1 MNACNAMICFSP
13 LQGVSVNAPIS
24 TAWPESVSLAPT
36 ALAKIQADFSR
47 EWMRICD
54 EAQRGVL
61 APPTDRRFRSAAWAA
76 SGQHLLMAH
85 AYLLSSRILFDM
97 VDAAQ
102 VDEALRK
109 RLRFSIMQWVD
120 ALSPANFLAFNPDAQ
135 QSMIETAGKTL
146 SDGLKNLTHDLLQ
159 GRISQNDDSQFEIGR
174 NVATTSGQVV
184 FQNALFQLI
193 QYAPQTDKV
202 YQRPLVIVPPNINKF
217 YILDLQPTNS
227 FVSHAVQAGHTV
239 FMVSWRNPLPT
250 DQDDIDLA
258 TWAQY
263 QDDAVLKALEVASDI
278 SGQAQVNA
286 LGFCVGGTMLASA
299 LSIARARG
307 QDPVASLTLL
317 TTLLDFDDT
326 GVLQVF
332 VDEAQASMRE
342 QQIGQRG
349 LMPGRDLATT
359 FSFLRPN
366 ELVWNYVVSNYLKG
380 QTPPA
385 FDLLFWNGDSTN
397 LPGPFFT
404 WYFRN
409 TYLENKLKEPGLTR
423 VGDEVIDF
431 NQLTM
436 PTYLFGSREDHIVP
450 WTSAYAST
458 QLLPGD
464 KRFVLG
470 ASGHIAGVINPPAAG
485 KRSYWVGN
493 SDTFPSRP
501 EQWFAQTTEHAGSW
515 WPDWSQWLATQAGKQ
530 RKARSALGNTKYVP
544 IEAAPGSYV
553 KVRAA

>member
-1 MNACNAMICFSP
+1 MEPNAI
-13 LQGVSVNAPIS
+13 
-24 TAWPESVSLAPT
+24 
-36 ALAKIQADFSR
+36 AKIQANFSR

-61 APPTDRRFRSAAWAA
+61 APPADRRFRGAAWAS

-85 AYLLSSRILFDM
+85 AYLLSSRVLFDM

-102 VDEALRK
+102 VAEPMRK

-120 ALSPANFLAFNPDAQ
+120 ALSPSNFLAFNPDAQ

-146 SDGLKNLTHDLLQ
+146 SDGLKNLSNDLLQ

-174 NVATTSGQVV
+174 NVATTPGHVV
-184 FQNALFQLI
+184 FQNSLFQLI
-193 QYAPQTDKV
+193 QYAPQTAKV

-217 YILDLQPTNS
+217 YILDLQPANS
-227 FVSHAVQAGHTV
+227 FVRYAVQEGHTV

-250 DQDDIDLA
+250 DQDGIDQA
-258 TWAQY
+258 TWMHY
-263 QDDAVLKALEVASDI
+263 MDDAVLEALHVASKI
-278 SGQAQVNA
+278 SGQDQVNA

-299 LSIARARG
+299 LSVARARG
-307 QDPVASLTLL
+307 EDPVASLTLL
-317 TTLLDFDDT
+317 TTLLDFEDT

-332 VDEAQASMRE
+332 VDEAQVALRE

-349 LMPGRDLATT
+349 LMAGRDLATT

-409 TYLENKLKEPGLTR
+409 TYLENNLKVPGCTQ
-423 VGDEVIDF
+423 VGDETVDF
-431 NQLTM
+431 TRLAM
-436 PTYLFGSREDHIVP
+436 PTYVFGSREDHIVP

-458 QLLPGD
+458 QLVPGVTQ
-464 KRFVLG
+464 FVLG
-470 ASGHIAGVINPPAAG
+470 ASGHIAGVINPPESG
-485 KRSYWVGN
+485 KRSYWVGDQDVFPASPDHWL
-493 SDTFPSRP
+493 SD
-501 EQWFAQTTEHAGSW
+501 ATEHAGSW
-515 WPDWSQWLATQAGKQ
+515 WPHWASWLAEHAGAQ
-530 RKARSALGNTKYVP
+530 RKARSKPGNATYAP

-553 KVRAA
+553 KVRSV